1 MNKLTFKEITK
12 IYEEALE
19 NETGMPVNLMQV
31 FDFDGYEL
39 RYDSTEDKT
48 VIKIKHAS
56 IQFEFED
63 EDIIVV
69 NYGYGSGW
77 QMSSFGQMIGLAN
90 ESW

>member
-1 MNKLTFKEITK
+1 MNKLHFTFKEITK

-19 NETGMPVNLMQV
+19 YETGHPVDLMQV

-39 RYDSTEDKT
+39 RYDSEIDKT
-48 VIKIKHAS
+48 IIKIKHAS

-63 EDIIVV
+63 EDILVI

-77 QMSSFGQMIGLAN
+77 QMAYGNFK
-90 ESW
+90 